1 MKQTFNIKFLNLVLA
16 IFLSGC
22 SFYTDYGLELKH
34 KGTQIEEFMNH
45 FQSFVS
51 NILNT
56 EESSQMCQ
64 ILIRG
69 DFLHEDNAE
78 LIYFLEKFFY
88 SVDRTDIINI
98 LHKFIGDPRLMTSDE
113 VETIQSVEIDPV
125 RYETS
130 KFYNFL
136 DDVSQEEIDEVTSI
150 LNDLENAWNDCPGS
164 SSDGTSSDGRLPNDD
179 PPITNEPVPPTSTGR
194 PSADQ
199 IASEEIL
206 HEMMTFWSEHMIA
219 IESTNVCQM
228 RVKAYLSSVQNNNIL
243 MFYITDYLFLS
254 DDSLEP
260 DLTGLQSEWN
270 TIKSRWDNCVN
281 DPNRRTS
288 LPEPYPSQSLEG
300 QAEVLIKGMITFLRD
315 EMVALNRGNSC
326 QQDVKE
332 NNILSDE
339 VLPILVSILFP
350 SDRSSREKVITD
362 EFSPLDQFV
371 SDMREK
377 LNTLK
382 TNWNSC
388 P

>member
-130 KFYNFL
+130 EFYNFL

-164 SSDGTSSDGRLPNDD
+164 SSDGTLSDDD
-179 PPITNEPVPPTSTGR
+179 PPITNEPVPPTSTGG

-206 HEMMTFWSEHMIA
+206 HEMMTFWSENMIA

-281 DPNRRTS
+281 DPNRRTA
-288 LPEPYPSQSLEG
+288 LPEPYPSESLEG
-300 QAEVLIKGMITFLRD
+300 QAEVLIKEMITFLRD

-326 QQDVKE
+326 QQNVKE
-332 NNILSDE
+332 NAILSDE

-350 SDRSSREKVITD
+350 SDRRSREKAITD